1 MAEIRPS
8 ELRFTRTER
17 VTMGVPTADALA
29 DQAGMVDAKKVFL
42 LASSTL
48 REKTDEI
55 DKIERALGNRH
66 GATFSGIAPHAPRSD
81 VLKAADAARDAG
93 ADLIVSVGGGSA
105 TDAAKIVS
113 LLLKHD
119 VRTTEDFEPLRT
131 YVTDEG
137 EVINPITVGPDTPV
151 ICVPTTLSGGEFNAL
166 SGATDEVTE
175 HKQGYEHRNMAP
187 IMVVLDPKIT
197 VHTPEWLWLSTGVR
211 SVDHAVETL
220 SSHLSN
226 DFADGMAGSALALLV
241 EGLRRVKADPS
252 DLDARLK
259 CQVGAWQSMISII
272 GGVPMGASHAIGHI
286 LGGTCNVPHGYT
298 SCVMSPYVLAW
309 NAEYDDSRQQR
320 TREIIGSEFA
330 TASEALDNFIRGIG
344 MPRRLSEVGVDESRF
359 QQVAEYTLLDIWGRT
374 NPRPV
379 SSADDILEILRRAA

>member
-1 MAEIRPS
+1 MPEITPS

-17 VTMGVPTADALA
+17 VTMGVPAADAIA
-29 DQAGMVDAKKVFL
+29 DQAGTMGCRKIFL
-42 LASSTL
+42 LVSTTL
-48 REKTDEI
+48 RERTDEI
-55 DKIERALGNRH
+55 RKIETALGDRH
-66 GATFSGIAPHAPRSD
+66 AGTFSGIAPHAPRAD

-93 ADLIVSVGGGSA
+93 ADLLVSVGGGSA
-105 TDAAKIVS
+105 TDAAKIVA
-113 LLLKHD
+113 LLIKHD
-119 VRTTEDFEPLRT
+119 VRSAEAFEPLRT

-137 EVINPITVGPDTPV
+137 EVINPITIGPDIPV

-166 SGATDEVTE
+166 SGATDEQTQ

-187 IMVVLDPKIT
+187 VMVVLDPSIT
-197 VHTPEWLWLSTGVR
+197 MHTPEWLWLSTGVR

-220 SSHLSN
+220 SSFQSN
-226 DFADGMAGSALALLV
+226 DFADGLAESALRLLV
-241 EGLRRVKADPS
+241 EGLPRVKADPG
-252 DLDARLK
+252 DLEGRLK

-286 LGGTCNVPHGYT
+286 LGGTCDVPHGYT

-309 NAEYDDSRQQR
+309 NAEHDASRQVR
-320 TREIIGSEFA
+320 TLAVLGGGHDS
-330 TASEALDNFIRGIG
+330 ASAALDAFISGLG

-359 QQVAEYTLLDIWGRT
+359 QQVADYTLLDIWGRT

-379 SSADDILEILRRAA
+379 TSAADILEILRRAA

>member
-1 MAEIRPS
+1 MSEITSS

-17 VTMGVPTADALA
+17 VTMGMPAADALV
-29 DQAGMVDAKKVFL
+29 DQAECMGSRKVFL

-48 REKTDEI
+48 KEKTDEI
-55 DKIERALGNRH
+55 DKIERALGSRH
-66 GATFSGIAPHAPRSD
+66 SGTFTGIAPHAPRAD
-81 VLKAADAARDAG
+81 VLAAANAAREAG

-113 LLLKHD
+113 LLIKHD
-119 VRTTEDFEPLRT
+119 VQSIEDFEPLRT
-131 YVTDEG
+131 YVTDDG
-137 EVINPITVGPDTPV
+137 QVINPITVGPDIPV

-166 SGATDEVTE
+166 SGSTDEVIN

-187 IMVVLDPKIT
+187 VMVVLDPAIT

-220 SSHLSN
+220 SSDKSN
-226 DFADGMAGSALALLV
+226 DFADGLAESALKLLV
-241 EGLRRVKADPS
+241 EGLPRVKADPT
-252 DLDARLK
+252 DLEGRLK

-286 LGGTCNVPHGYT
+286 LGGTCDVPHGYC
-298 SCVMSPYVLAW
+298 SCVMAPYVLQW

-320 TREIIGSEFA
+320 TLSVLGGSHA
-330 TASEALDNFIRGIG
+330 TAADALDAFIRRLG
-344 MPRRLSEVGVDESRF
+344 MPRTLGEVGVDETRF

-379 SSADDILEILRRAA
+379 RSADDIMQILRLAA

>member
-1 MAEIRPS
+1 MADIRPS

-17 VTMGVPTADALA
+17 VTMGIPAAEALA
-29 DQAGMVDAKKVFL
+29 DQAGAVDARKVFL

-66 GATFSGIAPHAPRSD
+66 AGTFSGIAPHAPRSD
-81 VLKAADAARDAG
+81 VLKAANAARDAG
-93 ADLIVSVGGGSA
+93 ADLIVSIGGGSA
-105 TDAAKIVS
+105 TDAAKIIS

-131 YVTDEG
+131 YVTDQG
-137 EVINPITVGPDTPV
+137 EVINPITVGPDVPV

-166 SGATDEVTE
+166 SGATDEATE

-241 EGLRRVKADPS
+241 EGLRRVKADPT

-320 TREIIGSEFA
+320 TREIIGGEFA

-379 SSADDILEILRRAA
+379 TSADDILEILRRAA

>member
-8 ELRFTRTER
+8 ELRFTQTER
-17 VTMGVPTADALA
+17 VTIGIPAAEALA
-29 DQAGMVDAKKVFL
+29 DQAQVVDAKKVFL

-48 REKTDEI
+48 REQTDEI
-55 DKIERALGNRH
+55 DKIERALGDRH
-66 GATFSGIAPHAPRSD
+66 GETYSGIAPHAPRSD
-81 VLKAADAARDAG
+81 VLKAADAAREAG
-93 ADLIVSVGGGSA
+93 ADLIVSIGGGSA

-119 VRTTEDFEPLRT
+119 ARTTEDFEPLRT
-131 YVTDEG
+131 YVTDQG
-137 EVINPITVGPDTPV
+137 EVINPITVGPDIPV

-187 IMVVLDPKIT
+187 IMVVLDPKVT

-226 DFADGMAGSALALLV
+226 HFADGMAGSALALLV
-241 EGLRRVKADPS
+241 EGLRRVKTDPS

-309 NAEYDDSRQQR
+309 NAEYDDSRQHR
-320 TREIIGSEFA
+320 TRDILGGGFA
-330 TASEALDNFIRGIG
+330 TASEALDDFIRGIG

-379 SSADDILEILRRAA
+379 TSADDIIQILRSAA